1 MSSLCVDEIYNQRA
15 FRVAGHLGVADR
27 VVRPKGIVPAAI
39 AVTICPAV
47 APIGILT
54 HLHLLTPGKV
64 INDVKVRPRR
74 LSVAFRSQTL
84 IERSLDL
91 GPDTR
96 TRLDAALRVRS
107 PGIGAVFRKICPRI
121 MFRADVYTG
130 TAREGERSENQEG
143 LIVFHGPRSNCWA
156 VAYWLTV

>member
-1 MSSLCVDEIYNQRA
+1 MD
-15 FRVAGHLGVADR
+15 
-27 VVRPKGIVPAAI
+27 
-39 AVTICPAV
+39 
-47 APIGILT
+47 
-54 HLHLLTPGKV
+54 LLALSDV
-64 INDVKVRPRR
+64 INDVEVRPRR

-96 TRLDAALRVRS
+96 TRLDAALRERS
-107 PGIGAVFRKICPRI
+107 PGIGAVFRKVCPRI
-121 MFRADVYTG
+121 MFRTDVYTG

-143 LIVFHGPRSNCWA
+143 LIAFHGPRSNCSA